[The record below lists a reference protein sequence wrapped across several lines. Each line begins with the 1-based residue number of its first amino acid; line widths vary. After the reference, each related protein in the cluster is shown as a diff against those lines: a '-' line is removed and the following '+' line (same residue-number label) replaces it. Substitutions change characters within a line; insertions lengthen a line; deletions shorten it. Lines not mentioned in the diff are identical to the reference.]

1 MSISKNVDWSNVIET
16 VYNIAQEKDGGFLI
30 TLARTLGISG
40 EYQVCPKTY
49 QPNLYIFTKKNY
61 HSND

>member
-16 VYNIAQEKDGGFLI
+16 VYNIAQEKDGGFLM

-40 EYQVCPKTY
+40 EYQVCQKNFKTKFIHFHH
-49 QPNLYIFTKKNY
+49 N
-61 HSND
+61 